1 MHNNI
6 FQLSVSPINA
16 DDFIAESSFDPSEID
31 DFAGYVSEYEGDLS
45 EVYDKFPFLG
55 TMFTRDGDKLICKGC
70 RDILSVWRTAIR
82 REMEKLCDG
91 GPEHMEDT
99 YDAVR
104 ILTEPFTHDRF
115 YMGDG
120 YYPLNSS
127 EFLQYC
133 AHNLKEGDT
142 LYLGGVLDF
151 HY

>member
-6 FQLSVSPINA
+6 FQLSSSPINA
-16 DDFIAESSFDPSEID
+16 DDFITEKSFELSDIHD
-31 DFAGYVSEYEGDLS
+31 YADYVQEYDGDLS
-45 EVYDKFPFLG
+45 EAYSEFPFIA
-55 TMFTRDGDKLICKGC
+55 TMFVRNGDKLIFKWC

-99 YDAVR
+99 YDAVQL
-104 ILTEPFTHDRF
+104 LTEPFTHDRF

-133 AHNLKEGDT
+133 ANNLKEGDT

-151 HY
+151 HW